1 VTGRGWAGRLAVVG
15 AILAITGS
23 VVVGRSLDRRAE
35 SNAATR
41 VSLASLGIGS
51 KRSSDPPHERFGAVD
66 PAVESRLDSL
76 QRALAENPTDDAA
89 RIRLARH
96 LEASHQLPGAL
107 EHYREHLR
115 RVPDDAD
122 AWLDLGRVL
131 SATGDIEGAEA
142 ATKAVLALDPAN
154 GSALYNMGAIAA
166 NLGRRDEA
174 ETWWGRAIVEAAGTA
189 AAERAASSL
198 KRISDAS

>member
-1 VTGRGWAGRLAVVG
+1 MTSRGWTGRLAAVG
-15 AILAITGS
+15 AVLAITGS

-35 SNAATR
+35 ALEGTR
-41 VSLASLGIGS
+41 VSLASMGIGS
-51 KRSSDPPHERFGAVD
+51 TRSPDPPHERFGAVD
-66 PAVESRLDSL
+66 PAVGSRLDSL
-76 QRALAENPTDDAA
+76 RRALSEYPTDDAA

-96 LEASHQLPGAL
+96 LEASHRLPGAL

-131 SATGDIEGAEA
+131 SATGDLEGAEA

-166 NLGRRDEA
+166 NLGRTDEA
-174 ETWWGRAIVEAAGTA
+174 EVWWRRAIVEAGGTA